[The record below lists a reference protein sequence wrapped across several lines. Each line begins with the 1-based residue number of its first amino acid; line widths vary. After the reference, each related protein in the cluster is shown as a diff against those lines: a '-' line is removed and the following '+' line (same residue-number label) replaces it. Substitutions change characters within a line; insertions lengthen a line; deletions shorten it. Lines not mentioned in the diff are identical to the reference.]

1 MLTASASTPNTLQK
15 KAKSAPTPDNWYG
28 VAGGMDA
35 AKKAITC
42 GALEQAEQ
50 ILTEMLEFAPAETP
64 AWKLLARVQRKLGR
78 VEAGIKSATRA
89 LQLQIP
95 RPQPQAPA
103 SVTLAQLLWK
113 QGEKELAMEML
124 SLLITRQPED
134 QSLVVLKSNWDKES
148 DS

>member
-1 MLTASASTPNTLQK
+1 MN
-15 KAKSAPTPDNWYG
+15 
-28 VAGGMDA
+28 A

-50 ILTEMLEFAPAETP
+50 ILTEMLEFAPAETS

-89 LQLQIP
+89 LQLQSP

-134 QSLVVLKSNWDKES
+134 QSLVMLKSNWDKES